1 MVSLC
6 IGVVRMQNEV
16 HFKFICEIKPLTD
29 EYGGVIEYYPYKGYK
44 NVDDKKLN
52 KYGKGPF
59 CKFQIPN
66 GISKAGVYILKIN
79 EEVKYVGECENLSS
93 RYNTGYGQ
101 ISPRNCFVGG
111 QSTNCKINSYILQE
125 VKNGSK
131 VHLLFYETE
140 NRFEVERDLIK
151 KYEPDWNSTSGK
163 YPVEKKSISNG
174 YKEVKNVSD
183 VGKYYLLEKYLDS
196 QSASEITLT
205 FPEIE
210 RIIGE
215 SLPASAY
222 KYPAWWA
229 NGGHIQADAWLNV
242 GWKVGEL
249 KLGRSVVFVKDKQIN
264 TRTIKTGKKYRHF
277 KGNEYLVLHLAK
289 HSETLEDLVVYQAL
303 YGERGIWVRPLTM
316 FLEQVE
322 VGGELVNRFEECD

>member
-1 MVSLC
+1 MTKPYEDFN
-6 IGVVRMQNEV
+6 IRFEY
-16 HFKFICEIKPLTD
+16 ICEITPFVNAQK
-29 EYGGVIEYYPYKGYK
+29 GFIEYYPYKEYK
-44 NVDDKKLN
+44 NEAQKKLH

-66 GISKAGVYILKIN
+66 GINKAGVYILKVN

-93 RYNTGYGQ
+93 RYNMGYGQ

-111 QSTNCKINSYILQE
+111 QSTNCKINSYILRE

-140 NRFEVERDLIK
+140 NRFEVERNLIK
-151 KYEPDWNSTSGK
+151 KYEPDWNATSGK
-163 YPVEKKSISNG
+163 YINAVEMKPVNYG
-174 YKEVKNVSD
+174 YKEVKSMGN
-183 VGKYYLLEKYLDS
+183 VGKYYLLEKYLDR
-196 QSASEITLT
+196 QSAPEITLT

-215 SLPASAY
+215 PLPASAY

-229 NGGHIQADAWLNV
+229 NGGHIQADAWLNA

-249 KLGRSVVFVKDKQIN
+249 KLGESVVFVKDKQIN
-264 TRTIKTGKKYRHF
+264 TRTVKTGKKYRHF

-289 HSETLEDLVVYQAL
+289 HSETLEDLVVYQAM
-303 YGERGIWVRPLTM
+303 YGEQGIWVRPLAM
-316 FLEQVE
+316 FLEQVKVE
-322 VGGELVNRFEECD
+322 GKLVNRFEECD

>member
-1 MVSLC
+1 MRYL
-6 IGVVRMQNEV
+6 IGVENVFD
-16 HFKFICEIKPLTD
+16 FKFICEIKPVTD
-29 EYGGVIEYYPYKGYK
+29 EHGRVIEYYPYMEYK
-44 NVDDKKLN
+44 NIDDKKLN

-66 GISKAGVYILKIN
+66 GINKAGVYILKIN
-79 EEVKYVGECENLSS
+79 DEVKYVGECENLSS
-93 RYNTGYGQ
+93 RYNMGYGQ

-111 QSTNCKINSYILQE
+111 QSTNCKINSYILRE

-131 VHLLFYETE
+131 VLLLFYETE

-151 KYEPDWNSTSGK
+151 KYVPEWNSTSGK
-163 YPVEKKSISNG
+163 YINAVEKKPVNNG
-174 YKEVKNVSD
+174 YKKVKNVSN
-183 VGKYYLLEKYLDS
+183 VGKYYLLEKYLDR
-196 QSASEITLT
+196 QSAPEITLT

-215 SLPASAY
+215 PIPASAY

-229 NGGHIQADAWLNV
+229 NGGHIQADAWLNA

-249 KLGRSVVFVKDKQIN
+249 KLGKSVVFVKDKQIN

-303 YGERGIWVRPLTM
+303 YGEQGIWVRPLAM
-316 FLEQVE
+316 FLQQVKVE
-322 VGGELVNRFEECD
+322 GKLVNRFEECD